1 MKRKLFKKHD
11 IDTILKQRQNGE
23 FGLHSLLGQLEN
35 AVISLGYN
43 DYKSLKEYIIDE
55 IQEFNKWQIQTGI
68 DEELI
73 LLNYEIDE
81 YTRKSN
87 INKNCIITIISSVG
101 FVIEEQ
107 FDILILLD

>member
-1 MKRKLFKKHD
+1 MNRKLFKQND

-35 AVISLGYN
+35 AVISLSYN
-43 DYKSLKEYIIDE
+43 DYKSLKEYIINE
-55 IQEFNKWQIQTGI
+55 IQEFNKWQIETGI

-81 YTRKSN
+81 YTKKSN
-87 INKNCIITIISSVG
+87 NNKNCLITIISSVS